1 MIKKKQNKNILL
13 IVVMKLILDFTSLWC
28 IKDKPVYLVHIGL
41 NIDVIKLKQNWKTLM
56 WLKYNYMAVVNN
68 CKKVQRHLGTDFC
81 FCV

>member
-41 NIDVIKLKQNWKTLM
+41 NIDVIKLKQN
-56 WLKYNYMAVVNN
+56 
-68 CKKVQRHLGTDFC
+68 
-81 FCV
+81 